1 MVGNGNS
8 PGAVLST
15 QRGGAGGAP
24 VSDPSHCFGQ
34 DSMTRAQSGR
44 DSLAVFSLHPMEE
57 REFAISLKAAIG
69 MGRVGDRRSKHL
81 SNAFGGLRVR

>member
-1 MVGNGNS
+1 
-8 PGAVLST
+8 
-15 QRGGAGGAP
+15 
-24 VSDPSHCFGQ
+24 
-34 DSMTRAQSGR
+34 MTRAQSGR